1 MGIRGSA
8 GSECNQQRIREPG
21 ANQTR
26 KPCNALHLSPVGRG
40 RLASGSFSER
50 SKSGEGEP
58 LYRESFPPHPN
69 PLPAGERERA
79 EFSATS
85 VSQSSPATA
94 SGNAFPRGVEAY
106 PSGERGD
113 VPIEPVTSPA
123 R

>member
-1 MGIRGSA
+1 MQSTANPRT
-8 GSECNQQRIREPG
+8 RREPDTQAVQRAPPLPG
-21 ANQTR
+21 GERSTCER
-26 KPCNALHLSPVGRG
+26 
-40 RLASGSFSER
+40 SFSER

-94 SGNAFPRGVEAY
+94 SGNAFPRGGEAY